1 MVDLVSRKKNPLYE
15 IMAVASGF
23 IRQSCLSNPF
33 EALNNVLHED
43 KENKL
48 WETD

>member
-1 MVDLVSRKKNPLYE
+1 MVDLVSRKNSLCE
-15 IMAVASGF
+15 IMTVASGF
-23 IRQSCLSNPF
+23 IRQFCLSNPF